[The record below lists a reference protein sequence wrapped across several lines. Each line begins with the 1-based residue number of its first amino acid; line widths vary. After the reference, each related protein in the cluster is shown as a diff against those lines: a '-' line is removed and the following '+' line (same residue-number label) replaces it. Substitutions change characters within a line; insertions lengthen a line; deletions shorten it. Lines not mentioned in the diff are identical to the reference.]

1 MSRLPYRAE
10 LIDERGQALVA
21 EVRAQPAGLGKC
33 RQAVKSAPGDLGER
47 LYVAV
52 ASQWRQRLT

>member
-1 MSRLPYRAE
+1 
-10 LIDERGQALVA
+10 
-21 EVRAQPAGLGKC
+21 
-33 RQAVKSAPGDLGER
+33 VKSAPGDLGER